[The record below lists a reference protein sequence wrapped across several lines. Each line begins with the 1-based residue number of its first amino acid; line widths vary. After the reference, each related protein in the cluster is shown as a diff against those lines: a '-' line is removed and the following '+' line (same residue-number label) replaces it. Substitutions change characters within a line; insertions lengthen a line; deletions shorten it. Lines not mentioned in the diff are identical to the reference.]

1 MYKQPKKS
9 EYNIDKAIE
18 RLAWRFTAKKGFT
31 PNENDLSALNSLISW
46 INRQESEAIKNNQL
60 FAKLY
65 IYNLN
70 QSIRYFEASV
80 FDDIPQKELSRMLDL
95 PLKNYYTAFHKELQ
109 SNNIS
114 RVIQNKNINKEDVL
128 KELQDKYTIEEC
140 TSQLDKM
147 INESLNRFS

>member
-1 MYKQPKKS
+1 MY
-9 EYNIDKAIE
+9 NLDKALK
-18 RLAWRFTAKKGFT
+18 RLAWRFTSKKGFT
-31 PNENDLSALNSLISW
+31 PNENDLNALNVLISW

-80 FDDIPQKELSRMLDL
+80 FDDIPQKEVSKLLDL
-95 PLKNYYTAFHKELQ
+95 PLKNYYSAFHKELQ
-109 SNNIS
+109 SNNIT
-114 RVIQNKNINKEDVL
+114 RVVEDKNINKADLL
-128 KELQDKYTIEEC
+128 KELEEKYTLKEC

-147 INESLNRFS
+147 INEALNRFS